1 MEGTIDWT
9 AMEHGCFV
17 IGSEE
22 RGYVMYG
29 VEFDDTITDMY
40 ETLFYFYL
48 YLLMIINW

>member
-1 MEGTIDWT
+1 MKGTIDWT

-29 VEFDDTITDMY
+29 VEFDDAIIDMY
-40 ETLFYFYL
+40 VCFIFIYIY
-48 YLLMIINW
+48 WW

>member
-29 VEFDDTITDMY
+29 VEFDAITDIY

>member
-1 MEGTIDWT
+1 MFCD
-9 AMEHGCFV
+9 F
-17 IGSEE
+17 GSEE

-29 VEFDDTITDMY
+29 VEFGDAIIDMY

>member
-29 VEFDDTITDMY
+29 V
-40 ETLFYFYL
+40 
-48 YLLMIINW
+48 